1 MHELNRRPRAISHH
15 APKPLLPCRADR
27 LWRVILPI
35 AKPSANLVA
44 YIYADRE
51 QFMDG
56 TALNQKIIARGRE
69 FFSTVAGE
77 KPALFNKEAWMG
89 KVMDWSMQNEQFK
102 IRMFRFVDVFPT
114 LSTGK
119 MLTDHIREYFGE
131 EKDMPPVLQTGARM
145 AGMLGSLGG
154 AVLNKVI
161 SANIQEMA
169 RQFIVGENGGEAVK
183 NIEKLRNE
191 GFTAVV
197 DVLGEATLTEEEAEV
212 YVGTYLEVLESL
224 EKKQQEWKSL
234 PGGGGDP
241 DLDWGHAPR
250 INVSVK
256 PTALFAL
263 ANPQDFEGSVAAM
276 LKQLRRIAAKV
287 VELGGFICIDMESY
301 RHKDIIIEL
310 YKRLKMEYRDYPHI
324 GIVLQAYLKDTDMDL
339 SDLLAWA
346 RGQHTQ
352 ISVRLVKGAY
362 WDYETVKARQNGWTI
377 PVRTIKA
384 ESDAAFERHSRV
396 ILENHQ
402 LCHFACASHNIRTIA
417 AVMETAAELKV
428 PESRYEFQVLYGM
441 AEPVRRGLL
450 KVAGRIRLYCPYGDM
465 VPGMGYL
472 VRRLLENTA
481 NESFLR
487 QSFAGDAQVER
498 LLEDPAVTAE
508 RQRAER
514 AARPRKTVSGPGG
527 LPRFVN
533 EPMVDFTRADHRAA
547 FPQAIAQVRKQSGK
561 TYPLFID
568 GRELVTADTINTVNP
583 TDPAEILGKISQ
595 AGLDEAKLAVAAAKK
610 AFPAWRDTSPRD
622 RAQYLLNGAEAARK
636 RIFELSSWQVL
647 EIGKQWDQAYAD
659 VTEAIDFL
667 EYYAREMI
675 RLGEP
680 RRIGHASGEINHYF
694 YEPKGV
700 AAIISP
706 WNFPLAISVGM
717 ASAAIVAGNPVVFKP
732 SNITGIIGWQLVEIF
747 REAELPAG
755 VFNYVP
761 GKGSEIGDFMVDH
774 PDISLIAFTG
784 SAEVGM
790 RIIERAAR
798 VHPGQTNVKKIIA
811 EMGGKNAI
819 IIDDDADLDEAVPH
833 VLYSA
838 FGFQGQKC
846 SACSRV
852 IVLDAVY
859 DRFVE
864 RLVKAAKVYRVG
876 PSEHPGNTMGAVSD
890 AVAMKRIMEYI
901 EVGKREGR
909 LLYSSPIPGGDG
921 YWVPLTIIG
930 GITPEHRIA
939 QEEIF
944 GPVLAVMRAG
954 DFDQAIDWANSTRFA
969 LTGGVFSRS
978 PEHLA
983 RARREFRV
991 GNLYINRNNTGAL
1004 VGRQPFGGS
1013 RMSGVGT
1020 KAGGPDY
1027 LLHFMDPRVVTEN
1040 TMRRGFAP
1048 LEEDDDR
1055 GE

>member
-1 MHELNRRPRAISHH
+1 MEN
-15 APKPLLPCRADR
+15 
-27 LWRVILPI
+27 
-35 AKPSANLVA
+35 
-44 YIYADRE
+44 
-51 QFMDG
+51 
-56 TALNQKIIARGRE
+56 TALNVKIISRGKA

-77 KPALFNKEAWMG
+77 KPSLFNKGAWMG

-102 IRMFRFVDVFPT
+102 IQMFRFVDAFPSLT
-114 LSTGK
+114 TGK
-119 MLTDHIREYFGE
+119 LLTDHIREYFGE
-131 EKDMPPVLQTGARM
+131 EKDMPPVLSTGAKM

-169 RQFIVGENGGEAVK
+169 RQFIVGENTKEAVK
-183 NIEKLRNE
+183 NIEKLRKE
-191 GFTAVV
+191 GFAAVV
-197 DVLGEATLTEEEAEV
+197 DVLGEATLTAEEAEE

-224 EKKQQEWKSL
+224 KKEQQGWKEL
-234 PGGGGDP
+234 PGTGGDP
-241 DLDWGHAPR
+241 GLDWGHAPR
-250 INVSVK
+250 INIAVK

-263 ANPQDFEGSVAAM
+263 ANPQDFEGSVEAM

-287 VELGGFICIDMESY
+287 VEVGGFLCIDMESY

-310 YKRLKMEYRDYPHI
+310 YRRLKLEYRDYPHI
-324 GIVLQAYLKDTDMDL
+324 GIVLQAYLKETDQDL
-339 SDLLAWA
+339 NNLLTWA
-346 RGQHTQ
+346 REQNTQ

-362 WDYETVKARQNGWTI
+362 WDYEGVKARQNGWAI
-377 PVRTIKA
+377 PVWTIKA
-384 ESDAAFERHSRV
+384 ESDAAFERQSKM
-396 ILENHQ
+396 ILENQ
-402 LCHFACASHNIRTIA
+402 QICHFACASHNIRSIS
-417 AVMETAAELKV
+417 AVMELAQELKV

-441 AEPVRRGLL
+441 AEPVRKGIL

-487 QSFAGDAQVER
+487 QSFAEDIQVER
-498 LLEDPAVTAE
+498 LLEDPIVTAE
-508 RQRAER
+508 RER
-514 AARPRKTVSGPGG
+514 SARSQKPRKTSTAPSGVT
-527 LPRFVN
+527 RFDN
-533 EPMVDFTRADHRAA
+533 EAMVDFTRAGHRAA
-547 FPQAIAQVRKQSGK
+547 FPQALAKVRTQLGK
-561 TYPLFID
+561 TYPLYID
-568 GRELVTADTINTVNP
+568 GREIITGDTDNTVNP
-583 TDPAEILGKISQ
+583 ANPNEVLGRICQ
-595 AGLDEAKLAVAAAKK
+595 AGTADVTQAIAAAKK
-610 AFPAWRDTSPRD
+610 AFPAWRDTSPSD
-622 RAQYLLNGAEAARK
+622 RAQYLLDGAEAARK
-636 RIFELSSWQVL
+636 RIFELSAWQVL

-675 RLGEP
+675 RHGEP
-680 RRIGHASGEINHYF
+680 RRIGHAPGEINQYF
-694 YEPKGV
+694 YEPKGI

-706 WNFPLAISVGM
+706 WNFPLAISLGM
-717 ASAAIVAGNPVVFKP
+717 AAAAVVTGNPVVFKP
-732 SNITGIIGWQLVEIF
+732 SNLTGIISWQLVEIF
-747 REAELPAG
+747 REAGLPAG
-755 VFNYVP
+755 VFNYIP
-761 GKGSEIGDFMVDH
+761 GKGSTIGDFMVDH
-774 PDISLIAFTG
+774 PDVSLIAFTG
-784 SAEVGM
+784 SVEVGL
-790 RIIERAAR
+790 RIIERAAK
-798 VHPGQTNVKKIIA
+798 VHPGQVNVKKIIS

-819 IIDDDADLDEAVPH
+819 IVDDDADLDEAVPH

-838 FGFQGQKC
+838 FAFQGQKC

-859 DRFVE
+859 DKFVD
-864 RLVKAAKVYRVG
+864 RLVKAAKVYQVG
-876 PSEHPGNTMGAVSD
+876 PSEDPKYSMGAVSD
-890 AVAMKRIMEYI
+890 AAARRSILEYI
-901 EVGKREGR
+901 EVGKEEGT

-944 GPVLAVMRAG
+944 GPVLAVMRAR
-954 DFDQAIDWANSTRFA
+954 DFDQAIEWANSTRFA
-969 LTGGVFSRS
+969 LTGGIFSRS
-978 PEHLA
+978 PAHLV

-1004 VGRQPFGGS
+1004 VDRQPFGGS

-1048 LEEDDDR
+1048 IEEDDDWVD
-1055 GE
+1055 